1 MQKGRLPSEAVILL
15 AEDRQDDVVLIRTA
29 FKKAG
34 ISNPLHLVRDGEQA
48 LAYLQGHGKFSD
60 RRVHPFPELLLLDLK
75 MPRMDGM
82 EVLAWLK
89 SHPEFKLLRV
99 VVLTSSED
107 IHDVNKAYQ
116 LGANSF
122 LVKPLEFQNYIALA
136 RTMARFWLEHS
147 HAPQFMAEDAVASG
161 SQLEH

>member
-1 MQKGRLPSEAVILL
+1 MENGRLPSEAVILL
-15 AEDRQDDVVLIRTA
+15 AEDRQDDVLLIRRA

-34 ISNPLHLVRDGEQA
+34 ISNPLHLVRDGEQVM
-48 LAYLQGHGKFSD
+48 AYLQGQGKFSD
-60 RRVHPFPELLLLDLK
+60 RRLHPFPELLLLDLK

-89 SHPEFKLLRV
+89 SHPKFRLLRV

-147 HAPQFMAEDAVASG
+147 HAPRITAEDVVGHG
-161 SQLEH
+161 SPLQH